1 MRRSS
6 RLATI
11 PAMALLFV
19 GTVNASAQDD
29 QEENNRLLSPD
40 LCQVEPR
47 AEEELISAFGLDAA
61 PEAEGPVFERPGIP
75 IPLGA
80 PAPGEVIQGITE
92 TTREF
97 FACNNAGDVPRIAA
111 LLSESG
117 MFRFYG
123 YGPRD
128 EVADQRLREWA
139 SGATMPRE
147 ENAYIR
153 LLAVTDVSILPD
165 GRVAAFVINNEPLL
179 PPRGP
184 ETLLFIY
191 SQNEAGT
198 WQVDD
203 YYDFTIVNPAGDG
216 TPAAEGTPATE

>member
-6 RLATI
+6 ILSAI
-11 PAMALLFV
+11 PAVALLLV
-19 GTVNASAQDD
+19 GTVTAAAQED
-29 QEENNRLLSPD
+29 EEETSRRLSPE

-47 AEEELISAFGLDAA
+47 AEEEIIAAFGLDAA
-61 PEAEGPVFERPGIP
+61 SVDEAPVFERVGIS
-75 IPLGA
+75 IPLGTL
-80 PAPGEVIQGITE
+80 APGEIIQGVTE

-97 FACNNAGDVPRIAA
+97 FACNNAGDVPRITA
-111 LLSESG
+111 LLSDAG

-123 YGPRD
+123 FGPRR
-128 EVADQRLREWA
+128 EAADQQLRVWA
-139 SGATMPRE
+139 GGATTPRE

-184 ETLLFIY
+184 ETLLFVFV
-191 SQNEAGT
+191 QGDDGG
-198 WQVDD
+198 WLVDD
-203 YYDFTIVNPAGDG
+203 YYDFTIIDPGAADA
-216 TPAAEGTPATE
+216 TPVSE